1 MVRLREIPRTA
12 AFAWSPDANAP
23 WVATGT
29 KSGAVDVDFSNET
42 CLELWD
48 LALDDQVQGQELK
61 PAATINTETGFHDL
75 AWTPAEGRERG
86 IVAGALDS
94 GSLGLW
100 DAAKITNDPAN
111 ASIASEKIHTGA
123 IKALQFNPKISNF
136 VATGGV
142 KGELFITDLNNP
154 GAPIRLGST
163 AARADDIECLDWNK
177 KVSNILVTGSS
188 GGFVTVW
195 DMKTKKE
202 SLTLNNNGRKP
213 ASAIAWDPLKPTRL
227 ITAVPL
233 QQDPI
238 ILVWDLR
245 NSNAPEKVLRGH
257 DSGVMSLSWCP
268 QDPDLLLSS
277 GQDNR
282 TILWNPQTG
291 TAYGDY
297 PVVTNWTFQ
306 TRFNPHNPNFFAT
319 ASFDGKIQVQS
330 LQNTNPSQTTAEQD
344 QAADGEDFFSKAPTQ
359 PQASSFSLE
368 KAPKWLERP
377 TSVVFGFGGRL
388 ITVRPVDSTKSR
400 ASKIDITK
408 FEVDSNV
415 GTATE
420 TFEKAIGSGNLV
432 SLCNER
438 VESAKTDEERADWK
452 VIQTLVSSNPRAE
465 LVKYLGFGDSEN
477 GDIDVVQ
484 TPARLTADGADEK
497 PTVNGAGAGRGHK
510 RFQSIWANSADGDF
524 LSELAATKG
533 TKTNN
538 PFQLYTGSESEAD
551 RKITQ
556 ALILGKF
563 EQALDVCLKED
574 RISDAFMIAIC
585 GGEKCIKKAQEAYF
599 AKQDGGPNYLRLL
612 ASVVGKNL
620 WDTVHNADL
629 ENWKEV
635 MATLCTFASEKEFPD
650 LCEALGDRLAEQI
663 STSSAARK
671 DASFSYL
678 AGSKLEK
685 VISIWIEELKEH
697 EESGNADADA
707 TSAYSLHA
715 RALQDL
721 IEKVTIFRSVV
732 TFKDPELTKTGD
744 WKLEALYSKYLEYAD
759 VVAASGQLEVAQKYL
774 DLLPTTYPGA
784 DVARTRIEQATKRK
798 PAASVATAAAAMQQG
813 TTPSKGRSTARPGY
827 PTPQDMFSGA
837 PAPAPTPYAPQAPM
851 SYGPPTQS
859 ANPYAPPAAAPSSGP
874 GNPYAPPPQFRGSPS
889 AGPGYSM
896 PQAPGIA
903 PPPRQ
908 YNQSPSLPPP
918 SQAKSMASW
927 NDVPEDFAKPTSR
940 RGTPANLAQP
950 PVASPFGQ
958 PSAPGG
964 IPPPMAPPLAS
975 RGKSPLPP
983 PPKASAP
990 QRVASPLSGQ
1000 QNQASFDRP
1009 PSAAS
1014 NPYAPPAP
1022 VSSPP
1027 VGQNIASPP
1036 IGRVASPYNAPPSG
1050 APPSNRYA
1058 PAPGSQSTP
1067 QAPPPGSRPAR
1078 PSPYAAAP
1086 PHQQQ
1091 PSAAIP
1097 PPPQQ
1102 QFSAGP
1108 PPSQQFSSGPPSAG
1122 GPPQQHVERPGT
1134 AGSEKKAAP
1143 PARKYPKG
1151 DRSHIPDSAQPIFS
1165 VLSQE
1170 MERVE
1175 ARAPASFKPQ
1185 VNDTKKRLDLLYDH
1199 LNNEELLKPDTVRQI
1214 VELSQALAG
1223 KDYTRAQEI
1232 QLDVHQNKVD
1242 ECGQWMVGVKRL
1254 IGMSRATP

>member
-1 MVRLREIPRTA
+1 M
-12 AFAWSPDANAP
+12 
-23 WVATGT
+23 
-29 KSGAVDVDFSNET
+29 
-42 CLELWD
+42 
-48 LALDDQVQGQELK
+48 
-61 PAATINTETGFHDL
+61 
-75 AWTPAEGRERG
+75 
-86 IVAGALDS
+86 AGALDS

-100 DAAKITNDPAN
+100 DAAKILDDPAN
-111 ASIASEKIHTGA
+111 APISSEKIHTGA
-123 IKALQFNPKISNF
+123 IKTLQFNPKITNF

-163 AARADDIECLDWNK
+163 AARADDIDCLDWNK

-213 ASAIAWDPLKPTRL
+213 ASAIAWDPQKPTRL

-268 QDPDLLLSS
+268 QDSDLLLSS

-306 TRFNPHNPNFFAT
+306 TRFNPSNPNFFAT

-330 LQNTNPSQTTAEQD
+330 LQNTNPTQTTTEQD
-344 QAADGEDFFSKAPTQ
+344 HAADGEDFFSKAPTQ

-377 TSVVFGFGGRL
+377 TSVAFGFGGRL

-400 ASKIDITK
+400 ASKIDITT
-408 FEVDSNV
+408 FEVDSSV
-415 GTATE
+415 GTATQ
-420 TFEKAIGSGNLV
+420 TFEKAIGTGDLT
-432 SLCNER
+432 SLCRER
-438 VESAKTDEERADWK
+438 VASAKTDEEKADWN

-465 LVKYLGFGDSEN
+465 LVKYLGFEDSKED
-477 GDIDVVQ
+477 DIEVVQ
-484 TPARLTADGADEK
+484 TPATLTADGDDVK
-497 PTVNGAGAGRGHK
+497 PAVNGAPGGRGHK

-538 PFQLYTGSESEAD
+538 PFQLYTGSESESD

-556 ALILGKF
+556 ALILGHF
-563 EQALDVCLKED
+563 EKALDVCLKED
-574 RISDAFMIAIC
+574 RMSDAFMIAIC

-599 AKQDGGPNYLRLL
+599 AKQEGGPNYLRLL

-629 ENWKEV
+629 ESWKEV
-635 MATLCTFASEKEFPD
+635 MATLCTFADQKEFPD
-650 LCEALGDRLAEQI
+650 LCEALGDRLFEQI
-663 STSSAARK
+663 ATNPAARK
-671 DASFSYL
+671 DASFCYL

-685 VISIWIEELKEH
+685 VISIWIQELKEH
-697 EESGNADADA
+697 EESGIVDADA

-715 RALQDL
+715 HGLQDL

-732 TFKDPELTKTGD
+732 SFRDVELTKIDD
-744 WKLEALYSKYLEYAD
+744 WKLETLYSKYLEYAD
-759 VVAASGQLEVAQKYL
+759 VVAASGQLDVAQKYL
-774 DLLPTTYPGA
+774 DLLPTAYPGA
-784 DVARTRIEQATKRK
+784 DVARTRIEQATKK
-798 PAASVATAAAAMQQG
+798 KQPAASSAAAMAAAPQHA
-813 TTPSKGRSTARPGY
+813 TPTKGRSSARPGY
-827 PTPQDMFSGA
+827 PMPQDMFSGA
-837 PAPAPTPYAPQAPM
+837 GATGPTPTPYAPQAPM
-851 SYGPPTQS
+851 SYAPPAQSANPYGPPMGAPGA
-859 ANPYAPPAAAPSSGP
+859 ANPYAPPQQARG
-874 GNPYAPPPQFRGSPS
+874 PPPP
-889 AGPGYSM
+889 GPAYGL

-903 PPPRQ
+903 PPPPRQ
-908 YNQSPSLPPP
+908 YNQSPSIAPP
-918 SQAKSMASW
+918 SQAKNIPSW
-927 NDVPEDFAKPTSR
+927 NDVPDDFAKPSSR
-940 RGTPANLAQP
+940 SRTPANPAAP

-958 PSAPGG
+958 PVGPGS
-964 IPPPMAPPLAS
+964 IPPPMAPPMGS
-975 RGKSPLPP
+975 RGRSPVPP
-983 PPKASAP
+983 PPKAGAP
-990 QRVASPLSGQ
+990 ARVTSPLSGQ
-1000 QNQASFDRP
+1000 QPQGPFDRP

-1027 VGQNIASPP
+1027 IGQNVAIPP
-1036 IGRVASPYNAPPSG
+1036 IGRVGSPYNAPPG
-1050 APPSNRYA
+1050 GAAPPSNRYA
-1058 PAPGSQSTP
+1058 PAPGSLSTP
-1067 QAPPPGSRPAR
+1067 QAPPPGSRPGIAPPPQGSSFTSPPPPSNPYAAAQPPQESR
-1078 PSPYAAAP
+1078 PSPYGP
-1086 PHQQQ
+1086 GPMSQQQ
-1091 PSAAIP
+1091 PPAGIP

-1108 PPSQQFSSGPPSAG
+1108 PPSQQFSSGPPPAG
-1122 GPPQQHVERPGT
+1122 GPPQQLAERPST
-1134 AGSEKKAAP
+1134 ASSEKKAAP
-1143 PARKYPKG
+1143 PARKHRKLTFPLISLP
-1151 DRSHIPDSAQPIFS
+1151 SH
-1165 VLSQE
+1165 
-1170 MERVE
+1170 
-1175 ARAPASFKPQ
+1175 
-1185 VNDTKKRLDLLYDH
+1185 
-1199 LNNEELLKPDTVRQI
+1199 
-1214 VELSQALAG
+1214 
-1223 KDYTRAQEI
+1223 
-1232 QLDVHQNKVD
+1232 
-1242 ECGQWMVGVKRL
+1242 
-1254 IGMSRATP
+1254 